1 MLLYTASSV
10 LATEQLGNGP
20 MVVMFGILILTT
32 VAALFG
38 TFKTSQ

>member
-1 MLLYTASSV
+1 MLLYTALLV

-20 MVVMFGILILTT
+20 MVVMFGVRILAT

-38 TFKTSQ
+38 AFKTSQ